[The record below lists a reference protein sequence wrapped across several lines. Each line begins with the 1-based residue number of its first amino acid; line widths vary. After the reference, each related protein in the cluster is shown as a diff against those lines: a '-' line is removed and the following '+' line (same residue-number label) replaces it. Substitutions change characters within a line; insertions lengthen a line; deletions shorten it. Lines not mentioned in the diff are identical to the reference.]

1 MPDIH
6 ARRLINGALPRRTRA
21 YLCALVILVT
31 PPAFLPATGSQQQKA
46 IVIDDFESG
55 TLSSWKIERS
65 GAGGWF
71 VYTNGKTAPNPPESD
86 PNIPFAVSDPP
97 QGKFAAVTDMNG
109 PGRRILYRDVTLD
122 GRYTLHATVFY
133 VNAGPLTSPD
143 TLNYEDNQ
151 NQQYRIDIVAPSA
164 PVDSLAAAHVLANV
178 FRTSPGDADR
188 RDPFPV
194 TLDLSKFA
202 GQTVRLRLAGVDN
215 GGPLRAGVD
224 DIRLEPAG
232 R

>member
-6 ARRLINGALPRRTRA
+6 RRRLLDVILPRCTRA
-21 YLCALVILVT
+21 TLCGLVILST
-31 PPAFLPATGSQQQKA
+31 PPALPSATRGEQQKA

-55 TLSSWKIERS
+55 TLAHWKVEQS

-71 VYTNGKTAPNPPESD
+71 VYTNGKTAPNPTESD
-86 PNIPFAVSDPP
+86 PNIPFSVPAPP

-122 GRYTLHATVFY
+122 GPYTLHATVFY
-133 VNAGPLTSPD
+133 VNAGPLTSPANLD
-143 TLNYEDNQ
+143 YESSE

-164 PVDSLAAAHVLANV
+164 PIDSLAAAHVLANV
-178 FRTSPGDADR
+178 FRTAPGDGDR
-188 RDPFPV
+188 REPFAV
-194 TLDLSKFA
+194 TVDLSKWA

-224 DIRLEPAG
+224 NIRLEPAG

>member
-1 MPDIH
+1 MPDI
-6 ARRLINGALPRRTRA
+6 TRA
-21 YLCALVILVT
+21 CLCGWLILSTAAVL
-31 PPAFLPATGSQQQKA
+31 LPATRGERQKA

-55 TLSSWKIERS
+55 KLAGWKMEGG

-71 VYTNGKTAPNPPESD
+71 VYANGKTPPDPSQSD
-86 PNIPFAVSDPP
+86 PNFPFAVPDPP

-109 PGRRILYRDVTLD
+109 PGRRMLYRDVSLD

-133 VNAGPLTSPD
+133 VNAGPLASPE
-143 TLNYEDNQ
+143 TLDFESVE

-164 PVDSLAAAHVLANV
+164 PLAALGAPHVLANV

-188 RDPFPV
+188 REPSAV
-194 TLDLSKFA
+194 MVDLSKWA

-215 GGPLRAGVD
+215 RGPLRAGVD

>member
-6 ARRLINGALPRRTRA
+6 ARGLITAARLRGTCAC
-21 YLCALVILVT
+21 LCGLLILLT
-31 PPAFLPATGSQQQKA
+31 PPAWLLATRGQQQKA

-86 PNIPFAVSDPP
+86 PNVPFAVPDPP
-97 QGKFAAVTDMNG
+97 EGKFAAVTDMNG

-143 TLNYEDNQ
+143 TLDYEGTG

-164 PVDSLAAAHVLANV
+164 PVDSLAPAHVLANV

-188 RDPFPV
+188 REPFSV

-224 DIRLEPAG
+224 NIRLEPAG

>member
-6 ARRLINGALPRRTRA
+6 ARRLLDVILPRCTRA
-21 YLCALVILVT
+21 CLCGLLILSA
-31 PPAFLPATGSQQQKA
+31 PPTLLPATRTQQQKT
-46 IVIDDFESG
+46 IVVDDFESG
-55 TLSSWKIERS
+55 TLASWKIERS

-71 VYTNGKTAPNPPESD
+71 VYANGKTAPNPPESD
-86 PNIPFAVSDPP
+86 PNIPFAVPDPP

-109 PGRRILYRDVTLD
+109 PGRRILYRDVNLD

-143 TLNYEDNQ
+143 TLDYEGTQ

-188 RDPFPV
+188 REPFPV

-202 GQTVRLRLAGVDN
+202 GQTVRLRIAGVDN
-215 GGPLRAGVD
+215 GGPLRAGID
-224 DIRLEPAG
+224 NIRLEPAG

>member
-6 ARRLINGALPRRTRA
+6 TRRPIAAALPRRTRA
-21 YLCALVILVT
+21 CLCGLLILGTPQALV
-31 PPAFLPATGSQQQKA
+31 PATGGQQQKA

-55 TLSSWKIERS
+55 TLSGWKIDRS

-86 PNIPFAVSDPP
+86 PNVPFAVSDPP

-133 VNAGPLTSPD
+133 VNDGPFTSPD
-143 TLNYEDNQ
+143 TLEYEGTQ

-164 PVDSLAAAHVLANV
+164 PVDSLAATHVLANV
-178 FRTSPGDADR
+178 FRTKLGDADR

-224 DIRLEPAG
+224 NIRLEPAG
-232 R
+232 K